1 MNRGRKI
8 LVLAMVLA
16 VAAVSFIAAG
26 GQQEADAD
34 TALCTVI
41 RAVDHPYHVT
51 WHKGGLGI
59 AEMKGLPHADVNCGG
74 SSQKQN
80 DDIQAMIAKTGGNIV
95 FNVDP
100 NQSPDVLAIAR
111 ACEEA
116 GVYWVSWWN
125 KPEDVNVIDYPH
137 WVSHISYDGVEDGY
151 FCAKT
156 MFDAIGGEGKVFLV
170 QGMLANGANIERV
183 AGFRKALAE
192 YPGIEVA
199 AELPGEWN
207 QAKAYELVSNA
218 LVATPDVAGVWA
230 ANDAMA
236 LGVIEALKDKGL
248 GKTVPVTGMDGDE
261 IMLQAIIDG
270 YAVAT
275 AYYDPGWQGSYGL
288 NLALAAKNG
297 EVKVSD
303 LPSDKRQWYATSV
316 QIDSSNI
323 EKAMNDYYKNAPPFA
338 EAYGEADMDNM
349 WKRYVR
355 GM

>member
-1 MNRGRKI
+1 MDRGKKI
-8 LVLAMVLA
+8 LVLALMLVLSIGF
-16 VAAVSFIAAG
+16 AAFAG
-26 GQQEADAD
+26 GQQEAAAKD
-34 TALCTVI
+34 TTLCTVI

-51 WHKGGLGI
+51 WHKGGEGF

-80 DDIQAMIAKTGGNIV
+80 DDIQAMIVKTGGEIV

-100 NQSPDVLAIAR
+100 NESPDVLAIAR

-125 KPEDVNVIDYPH
+125 KPEDVNVTDYPH

-156 MFDAIGGEGKVFLV
+156 MFDSIGGKGKVFLV

-218 LVATPDVAGVWA
+218 LVATPDVAGIWA

-248 GKTVPVTGMDGDE
+248 GKKVPVTGMDGDE

-275 AYYDPGWQGSYGL
+275 AYYDPGWQGCFGL
-288 NLALAAKNG
+288 NLALSAKNG
-297 EVKVSD
+297 ELKVSD
-303 LPSDKRQWYATSV
+303 LSADKRQWYAKSV

-323 EKAMNDYYKNAPPFA
+323 DQAMNDYYKNAPPFE
-338 EAYGEADMDNM
+338 EAYGDDMNNM